1 MKLTK
6 AHLKNLIKE
15 TLQESTFHFAA
26 EDIAY
31 GLAYDAATAVVNK
44 KTNKGELAELSPED
58 LHMLSED
65 IRDAVKKINKNYL
78 ESSGGSYDT
87 SMYGGSYDASIYD
100 DDE

>member
-6 AHLKNLIKE
+6 THLKNLIKE
-15 TLQESTFHFAA
+15 TLQESTFHFAL

-31 GLAYDAATAVVNK
+31 GLAHDAATAVVNTQTIK
-44 KTNKGELAELSPED
+44 NELSTLSRED
-58 LHMLSED
+58 AGMLDED
-65 IRDAVKKINKNYL
+65 IRDAVKKIIKNYL